1 MKRSRMTVPARQQD
15 LWGDLGTAL
24 IQPFWAIALLAIV
37 RLRFGQIMGYCLV
50 IWVPFSIVATIG
62 MFLMP
67 IH

>member
-1 MKRSRMTVPARQQD
+1 
-15 LWGDLGTAL
+15 
-24 IQPFWAIALLAIV
+24 
-37 RLRFGQIMGYCLV
+37 MGYCLV